1 MNFERKKCYI
11 VNVSWGQNKKFLK
24 VFKTRYDAEQ
34 FFKYVMAGM
43 EQSYPNSTMFSDMQR
58 NKKWYLS
65 PVDEKDVFVSL
76 QSQDFISSAL
86 VISEYDNYMSS
97 ENED

>member
-1 MNFERKKCYI
+1 M
-11 VNVSWGQNKKFLK
+11 
-24 VFKTRYDAEQ
+24 AE
-34 FFKYVMAGM
+34 M

-65 PVDEKDVFVSL
+65 PVDEKDVFISL

-86 VISEYDNYMSS
+86 AISEYDNYMSS